1 MTWPFWAA
9 YGLRLAAAALVLA
22 AVYATARA
30 LRGLRLRGSAK
41 GCVAVVETT
50 MLSPQATLH
59 LLRVGERYLLV
70 GSASGGISLL
80 AELEPAEVLSAI
92 R

>member
-9 YGLRLAAAALVLA
+9 YGLRLAVAALVLA
-22 AVYATARA
+22 VLYVVARS
-30 LRGLRLRGSAK
+30 LRNLRLHGAANR
-41 GCVAVVETT
+41 CVVVVETT
-50 MLSPQATLH
+50 MLSPQAALH

-70 GSASGGISLL
+70 GSASTGIAVL
-80 AELEPAEVLSAI
+80 AELEPSDVRSAI

>member
-22 AVYATARA
+22 ALYALARA
-30 LRGLRLRGSAK
+30 LRNVRLRGAANR
-41 GCVAVVETT
+41 CVVVVETT
-50 MLSPQATLH
+50 MLSPQAALH

-70 GSASGGISLL
+70 GCASTGISVL
-80 AELEPAEVLSAI
+80 AELEPADVRSAI

>member
-9 YGLRLAAAALVLA
+9 YGLRLAVAALVLA
-22 AVYATARA
+22 VLYVVARS
-30 LRGLRLRGSAK
+30 LRSLRLHGATNR
-41 GCVAVVETT
+41 CVVVVETT
-50 MLSPQATLH
+50 MLSPQAALH

-70 GSASGGISLL
+70 GSASTGISVL
-80 AELEPAEVLSAI
+80 AELEPSDIRSAI

>member
-1 MTWPFWAA
+1 MPWPFWAA

-22 AVYATARA
+22 ALYALARV
-30 LRGLRLRGSAK
+30 LRGVRLRGSAK
-41 GCVAVVETT
+41 RFVAVVETT
-50 MLSPQATLH
+50 ILSPQATLH

-80 AELEPAEVLSAI
+80 AELEPSDVLTAI